1 MINVIKI
8 DYDWYYDDWYHS
20 KSKSNWFRTI
30 WNKFKDCIFLINS
43 FLETKQKNIS
53 ALLRKVNKV
62 KSIQQTSAY
71 QLTNQGS
78 NKNGAKL

>member
-1 MINVIKI
+1 MTDIMVNPKATNFVQFETNLKI
-8 DYDWYYDDWYHS
+8 VFFW
-20 KSKSNWFRTI
+20 
-30 WNKFKDCIFLINS
+30 LIISWKQN
-43 FLETKQKNIS
+43 QKNFS